1 MKCRITRVPVKKT
14 YVSSVKVSSAI
25 SSSYGKKQK
34 HKNIVC
40 MIWLDLN
47 ILASLKDLVMLIC
60 RPKLMRTAT
69 EQPQRRDTTY
79 KANFKQDEDIHQ
91 QNCGDLMI
99 MTDRYHEG
107 SIDLIEIEIFLRV
120 KGHIFE
126 MKMMRSTLAC

>member
-1 MKCRITRVPVKKT
+1 MFLLSKSLLLFLRHTEKT
-14 YVSSVKVSSAI
+14 KAQSEHSLDI
-25 SSSYGKKQK
+25 SLYNN
-34 HKNIVC
+34 NIVC